1 MPGSSLVSLLPRFS
15 SCSSSAK
22 VRLKGTACIRSQ
34 MPWSVLLIYSKIFVA
49 SYGHVWEDIVFEKQY
64 RQEGYPG
71 SSTIRELLI
80 SSKKRKDALTF

>member
-1 MPGSSLVSLLPRFS
+1 
-15 SCSSSAK
+15 
-22 VRLKGTACIRSQ
+22 
-34 MPWSVLLIYSKIFVA
+34 VA

-71 SSTIRELLI
+71 SCAIRELLI